1 MGDKDKEDGMVD
13 DAEELPDAEDFLL
26 EQTQFFSEVGAAEIE
41 MEVEVLRIVGV
52 TMKVIGATTT
62 IAGVT

>member
-1 MGDKDKEDGMVD
+1 MGDKDKEDGKVD

-41 MEVEVLRIVGV
+41 MEVEILRIVGV